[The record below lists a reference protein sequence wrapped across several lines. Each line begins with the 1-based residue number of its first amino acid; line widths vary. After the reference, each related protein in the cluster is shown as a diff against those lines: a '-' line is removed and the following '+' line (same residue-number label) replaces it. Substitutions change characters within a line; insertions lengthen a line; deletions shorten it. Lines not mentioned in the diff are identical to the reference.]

1 MTGYFENL
9 GQLGFIIDHGMLTWS
24 CNPCI
29 KMHRSLL
36 RASRK
41 RRVFVI
47 IMTSKATRKGFC
59 KDYLTIV
66 KVKKLIKAF
75 GLSMFMIE

>member
-1 MTGYFENL
+1 
-9 GQLGFIIDHGMLTWS
+9 
-24 CNPCI
+24 
-29 KMHRSLL
+29 MHRSLL